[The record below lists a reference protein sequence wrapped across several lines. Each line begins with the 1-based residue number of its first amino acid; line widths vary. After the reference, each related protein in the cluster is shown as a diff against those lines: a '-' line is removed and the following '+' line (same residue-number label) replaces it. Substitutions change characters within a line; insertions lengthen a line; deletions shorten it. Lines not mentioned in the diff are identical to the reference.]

1 LSGNRQCLQAF
12 AIYCLECVRTS
23 IAARP
28 FTVLLFAVCEVLSYR
43 PLEVARTSPMAAPVN
58 RLIQALSPASRTRLL
73 GIATAVQLPQ
83 RASLSEPNGR
93 ETHAYFLT
101 SGLASLV
108 VTLED
113 GGSAE
118 IAMIG
123 NEGVAGATGLLGPL
137 LPVAHCFMQITGTG
151 YRVPMADLRR
161 LFEESTEIRER
172 LLQSIQQQTLTMNQ
186 IAACNKLH
194 QASERFA
201 RWLLTAADR
210 SESETVSL
218 TQESLSQMLGTR
230 RTTVALVAGL
240 LQRRGLIRYR
250 RGVVTIADR
259 ERMEE
264 AACDCYRITRRLLEN
279 LYEELAVKQ

>member
-1 LSGNRQCLQAF
+1 
-12 AIYCLECVRTS
+12 
-23 IAARP
+23 
-28 FTVLLFAVCEVLSYR
+28 
-43 PLEVARTSPMAAPVN
+43 MAAPVN
-58 RLIQALSPASRTRLL
+58 RLIQALSPGSRTRLL
-73 GIATAVQLPQ
+73 GLATAVQLPQ
-83 RASLSEPNGR
+83 HASLFEPNGR
-93 ETHAYFLT
+93 ESHAYFLT

-123 NEGVAGATGLLGPL
+123 SEGVAGATGLLGPL
-137 LPVAHCFMQITGTG
+137 LPVARGVMQMPGTG

-161 LFEESTEIRER
+161 LFEDSAEIRER
-172 LLQSIQQQTLTMNQ
+172 LLQSIQQQTLSLNQ

-194 QASERFA
+194 HASERFA

-210 SESETVSL
+210 SGSETVSL

-230 RTTVALVAGL
+230 RTTVALVAGI
-240 LQRRGLIRYR
+240 LQRSGLIRYR
-250 RGVVTIADR
+250 RGVVTIVDR
-259 ERMEE
+259 PQMEE

-279 LYEELAVKQ
+279 LYEEPSAKQ

>member
-1 LSGNRQCLQAF
+1 
-12 AIYCLECVRTS
+12 
-23 IAARP
+23 
-28 FTVLLFAVCEVLSYR
+28 
-43 PLEVARTSPMAAPVN
+43 MAAPVN
-58 RLIQALSPASRTRLL
+58 RLIQILTPGARARLL
-73 GIATAVQLPQ
+73 GIATAVRLAQHTTLF
-83 RASLSEPNGR
+83 EPNER
-93 ETHAYFLT
+93 DTHAYFLT

-123 NEGVAGATGLLGPL
+123 DEGVVGATSLLGPQ
-137 LPVAHCFMQITGTG
+137 LPVARCLMQMPGTG
-151 YRVPMADLRR
+151 YRVPLVDLRR
-161 LFEESTEIRER
+161 VFEESAEIRER

-194 QASERFA
+194 HASERFA

-210 SESETVSL
+210 SHSETVAL

-240 LQRRGLIRYR
+240 LQRSGLIKYR

-259 ERMEE
+259 ARMEE
-264 AACDCYRITRRLLEN
+264 SACDCYRIARRLLDN
-279 LYEELAVKQ
+279 LYEEPPPKQ